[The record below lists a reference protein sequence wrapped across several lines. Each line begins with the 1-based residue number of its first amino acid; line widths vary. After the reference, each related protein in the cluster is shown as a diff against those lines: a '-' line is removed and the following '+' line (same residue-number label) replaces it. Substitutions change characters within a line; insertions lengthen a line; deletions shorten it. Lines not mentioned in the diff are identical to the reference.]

1 MNYVKEIYTGNE
13 DKLTSVS
20 FARIDI
26 DNVAFFIVHDF
37 DNNCDICYN
46 LRLSKFFLSSYIKN
60 KYKIIN
66 LKSCREFPFKLR
78 YYIFGLE
85 RDFTFLVNPA
95 QAQVVRYLTLKK
107 RICFNPK
114 KFGEKVYQLSG
125 SSELSSLTSFCRM
138 MDLSGVATL
147 CFNTAYSQSFS
158 SLTVFCRI
166 LGLSDIDYSCFCAT
180 YSEPIYFFYNVT
192 NLKKFK
198 VAVTKYKILHP
209 DDTVKVNF

>member
-1 MNYVKEIYTGNE
+1 MNYVKEIYAGNE

-20 FARIDI
+20 FARI

-46 LRLSKFFLSSYIKN
+46 LRLSKFFLFSYLKK
-60 KYKIIN
+60 KYKIVN
-66 LKSCREFPFKLR
+66 LKSYFEFSFKLR

-107 RICFNPK
+107 RICFNPQK
-114 KFGEKVYQLSG
+114 YNNRVHWLNN
-125 SSELSSLTSFCRM
+125 SSVFSSLAVFYLVVF
-138 MDLSGVATL
+138 LSGVDST
-147 CFNTAYSQSFS
+147 
-158 SLTVFCRI
+158 
-166 LGLSDIDYSCFCAT
+166 CFCAT
-180 YSEPIYFFYNVT
+180 YSKHIYFLYT
-192 NLKKFK
+192 IIDLKKFK

>member
-20 FARIDI
+20 FARI

-46 LRLSKFFLSSYIKN
+46 LRLSKFFLSSYLKN

-66 LKSCREFPFKLR
+66 LKSCCEFLFKLR

-107 RICFNPK
+107 RICFNPRK
-114 KFGEKVYQLSG
+114 YNNRVHWLNN
-125 SSELSSLTSFCRM
+125 SS
-138 MDLSGVATL
+138 V
-147 CFNTAYSQSFS
+147 FS
-158 SLTVFCRI
+158 SLEVFYLI
-166 LGLSDIDYSCFCAT
+166 TSLGVDSDCFCAV
-180 YSEPIYFFYNVT
+180 YSKPIYFFYIIKD
-192 NLKKFK
+192 LKKFK

-209 DDTVKVNF
+209 DDIVKVNFH